1 MVKNIDKILSELE
14 YHSKNGIVDLT
25 KKDQVD
31 KLQELLKRSGVSNSK
46 EISEKVA
53 VYFLQLQEKQEYDAK
68 RQKELENLLKQK
80 IKNPKTGE
88 DIQISTALGY
98 GKTHPA
104 YKPAM
109 ARLASKNFS
118 SKDIEIVDAEPED
131 EEKPKP
137 KTTNVFGKTGKGA
150 SVFSEPE
157 KKKEKNQKSK
167 KEINWTKV
175 ESDARVESEK
185 LYGKNNKGRLLQ
197 NSTTSDAALQN
208 GYTEGEWWVAPGN
221 AGSNFNENM
230 SNEATSILKVNPNL
244 DEETLARVI
253 FNKTKGTVLASQQA
267 NPVIKSKNKIQVPP
281 DFSKED
287 QILYKNC
294 VIAARSG
301 KAKYDRAA
309 TGAAA
314 CKQQVGFGEVSSV
327 TGYGGTSKKE
337 STPKEVET
345 DRDNMISEVNS
356 ANNCYIYDD
365 ETGKVYKVPKD
376 YLTTWIKSSG
386 GGENAAD
393 TVVLTKDINGNLLYD
408 GWSDKKTL
416 ADLQANGTLYNDMV
430 QSGLRVDEMI
440 KGGQIK
446 DADATKSRQ
455 IIDDGANEIKLI
467 EKGYSTISS
476 NHSKYHLSLPEN
488 DFKKLEET
496 AANNSDTKK
505 HYKKWKENV
514 DAVAA
519 GQGKSTA
526 KNVTIAEEIC
536 GVKRKKSKD
545 ELAADQFI
553 EDVLDKYEEDDVA
566 TLLKNPDLDGNT
578 KKQILKAID
587 AGKKGRDEYMKWFN
601 NEWLADK
608 KNKASIKSLSS
619 FRILNNVQIKMP
631 SVVSDNERKI
641 IDRVAVSERERL
653 KSSGQKMPKTL
664 DTQAALESM
673 RKQAFDAQRGI
684 FEKLSK
690 IPARTMSG
698 DTTTAAAAL
707 GFRDVV
713 SALHLDK
720 IELPKDDGDFHQIL
734 KRSTNLTMEGIR
746 VSPKTIRECLGV
758 TNLKDLEKNFVV
770 DFSTDK
776 FIKNEQGFITGKTIA
791 IYLVDKEGKR
801 REISPKVFRPKQGP
815 QAKTA
820 NTLAWSEEMQE
831 CFDSKNN
838 T

>member
-1 MVKNIDKILSELE
+1 MHINFDEILSELE
-14 YHSKNGIVDLT
+14 YHSKNGIVDFT
-25 KKDQVD
+25 KKEQVD
-31 KLQELLKRSGVSNSK
+31 KLEELLKHNGVSSSK
-46 EISEKVA
+46 EISEKA
-53 VYFLQLQEKQEYDAK
+53 ALYFLQLHEKQTYDAK
-68 RQKELENLLKQK
+68 RQKELEGILKQK
-80 IKNPKTGE
+80 IKNPETGK

-98 GKTHPA
+98 GKKHPA
-104 YKPAM
+104 YDPAIK
-109 ARLASKNFS
+109 RLNRNNFS
-118 SKDIEIVDAEPED
+118 EKDIEMVDTEPGD
-131 EEKPKP
+131 EEP
-137 KTTNVFGKTGKGA
+137 TANVFGKTGKGA
-150 SVFSEPE
+150 SVFPEPE
-157 KKKEKNQKSK
+157 KTKEKNEKPK

-175 ESDARVESEK
+175 ESDAKLESEK

-230 SNEATSILKVNPNL
+230 SNEVASILKTNPNL
-244 DEETLARVI
+244 DEETLARII
-253 FNKTKGTVLASQQA
+253 FNRTRGTALANQQA
-267 NPVIKSKNKIQVPP
+267 NPTIKSKNKIQVPP
-281 DFSKED
+281 GLSKED

-294 VIAARSG
+294 VIVARSG
-301 KAKYDRAA
+301 KAKHDRAIA
-309 TGAAA
+309 GAKA
-314 CKQQVGFGEVSSV
+314 CKEQVGFGEVSSV

-337 STPKEVET
+337 NTPKGVQT
-345 DRDNMISEVNS
+345 DRDNMIAEVNN
-356 ANNCYIYDD
+356 AKNCYIYDD
-365 ETGKVYKVPKD
+365 ETGKVYKIPKEF
-376 YLTTWIKSSG
+376 LINWIKSSG

-393 TVVLTKDINGNLLYD
+393 TVVLTKDKNGNLLYD

-416 ADLQANGTLYNDMV
+416 ADLQANGTLYNDMI
-430 QSGLRVDEMI
+430 QSALRVDEMI
-440 KGGQIK
+440 KNGQIK
-446 DADATKSRQ
+446 EADAKKSRQ

-467 EKGYSTISS
+467 ERGYSTISS
-476 NHSKYHLSLPEN
+476 NHSKYHLSVPEK

-514 DAVAA
+514 DLVAA
-519 GQGKSTA
+519 GRGKSTA
-526 KNVTIAEEIC
+526 KNVAIAEEIS

-545 ELAADQFI
+545 ELAAEQFI
-553 EDVLDKYEEDDVA
+553 EDTLDKYGEDDVTA
-566 TLLKNPDLDGNT
+566 LLKNPDVDDSI
-578 KKQILKAID
+578 KKQISKAID

-601 NEWLADK
+601 NEWLVDK
-608 KNKASIKSLSS
+608 KNKAVIKSLSP
-619 FRILNNVQIKMP
+619 FRILNNVQIKTP
-631 SVVSDNERKI
+631 NVVSESERKI
-641 IDRVAVSERERL
+641 IDRVAVFERERL
-653 KSSGQKMPKTL
+653 KSAGQKMPKNL

-673 RKQAFDAQRGI
+673 RKQAFDVQRGI

-690 IPARTMSG
+690 IPAKTMSG
-698 DTTTAAAAL
+698 ETTNAAAAL

-720 IELPKDDGDFHQIL
+720 IELPKDDGDFNQIL

-758 TNLKDLEKNFVV
+758 ENLKDLEKHFVV
-770 DFSTDK
+770 DFTTDK

-791 IYLVDKEGKR
+791 IYLVDKKGKR